1 MVVKKDNAVVKDP
14 SHNNMFEQYK
24 STFSAHPAYIK
35 APIRLK
41 KTAPTRS
48 NSIRSARSIR
58 TEERVDMEAYD
69 PFNDEREDV
78 EDSRSL
84 FSEKSSREMWPQ
96 MSLSF
101 SQKDEDYLQ
110 ETGPTGTPKRKKTG
124 STPFKSPKPSEADGD
139 GFSDGFRVSY
149 SSSTPQRTS
158 KSSVSSNFTNKEGN
172 QSHPFDEFRGSSA
185 TTTPTRIPKPSVLDK
200 YKPSGLETSDG
211 FRPSQPSSTTLRRL
225 SHSSGSSSKFPSA
238 REIEPANS
246 FGYRASQPSSTAPR
260 RLSHSSVSSS
270 KFAST
275 NETEPTNG
283 FRSSFSSAFTPQR
296 GARLSVES
304 THTNQ
309 PANDNG
315 SVTSASQRS
324 AKSTISSLSNKYTAN
339 LSQGSSKSNAPRM
352 VVTPLRTKKSSVSNR
367 YLSAV
372 LSKGQD
378 DSNSVKTEITAKV
391 EEPAENEVPIKTE
404 SRKLGVPRRSA
415 SFSSV
420 SKMWL
425 PKEQPKKSFEPNKKT
440 TTPKG
445 GDDEE
450 KIIESRAAKVEET
463 AKIEVPTKTESRKV
477 GAPQRS
483 ASFSSAP
490 KMWLPQEQPKK
501 SFVPNNN
508 NAIPKGED
516 DLEKMIEARVAM
528 EMSKMKIRF
537 DGEVQRIEEL
547 MEQKYRYR
555 IEALEEKTDKMK
567 RVIGKMISKRK
578 SMEDAEMDRLE
589 V

>member
-1 MVVKKDNAVVKDP
+1 MGKDP
-14 SHNNMFEQYK
+14 SHSNMFEQYK

-48 NSIRSARSIR
+48 NSIRSARSTR
-58 TEERVDMEAYD
+58 TEERVDVEAYD

-96 MSLSF
+96 LPLSV

-124 STPFKSPKPSEADGD
+124 STPFKSPKPSEADDD

-158 KSSVSSNFTNKEGN
+158 KSNVSSNCTNKEGN

-211 FRPSQPSSTTLRRL
+211 FRPAQPSSTTPRRL
-225 SHSSGSSSKFPSA
+225 SHSSISSSKIASA
-238 REIEPANS
+238 REING
-246 FGYRASQPSSTAPR
+246 FGYRASQPSSTTPR

-270 KFAST
+270 KFASA

-304 THTNQ
+304 TQTNQ
-309 PANDNG
+309 TANDNG

-339 LSQGSSKSNAPRM
+339 LNQGSGKSNAPRM

-372 LSKGQD
+372 TSKGQD
-378 DSNSVKTEITAKV
+378 DSNSVKSEVTAKV
-391 EEPAENEVPIKTE
+391 EEPAENEVPLKTE

-445 GDDEE
+445 EDDEE
-450 KIIESRAAKVEET
+450 KIIESRVAKVEGP
-463 AKIEVPTKTESRKV
+463 AKIEVPIKTESRKV
-477 GAPQRS
+477 GVPQRS

-501 SFVPNNN
+501 TFVSNNN
-508 NAIPKGED
+508 NVIPKGED